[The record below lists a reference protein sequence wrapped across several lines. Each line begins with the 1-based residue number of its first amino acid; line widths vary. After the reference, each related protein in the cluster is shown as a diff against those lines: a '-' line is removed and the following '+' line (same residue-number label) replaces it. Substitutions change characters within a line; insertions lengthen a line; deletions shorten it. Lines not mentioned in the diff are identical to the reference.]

1 LIAGSAL
8 AGQSNRM
15 KHALLIA
22 AALLAALPAMP
33 SAAQVGA
40 AAAANPGDPAARPF
54 IEGVIGEGF
63 GVLRDKSLSKA
74 AARAKFRAIL
84 TKNVALDDIGMRLI
98 RRQRATL
105 TAAQLEAYRTAFP
118 DFVLNAYADRLYDYA
133 DAKVQVQRTL
143 GRGPFTEVYTRVTRP
158 SAQPI
163 DTIWQVK
170 SDGGRLQ
177 VNNLVVAG
185 INLSLT
191 QEADFASYINK
202 NGFDALVAFMKSA
215 NAKSLAVNAK

>member
-1 LIAGSAL
+1 MKHLVLITAAL
-8 AGQSNRM
+8 A
-15 KHALLIA
+15 
-22 AALLAALPAMP
+22 AALPAFP
-33 SAAQVGA
+33 AAAQVGTA
-40 AAAANPGDPAARPF
+40 TAANPGDPAARPF
-54 IEGVIGEGF
+54 IDGMIGEGF

-98 RRQRATL
+98 RRQKATL
-105 TAAQLEAYRTAFP
+105 SPAQLDAYRAAFP
-118 DFVLNAYADRLYDYA
+118 EFVLNAYADRLYDYA

-158 SAQPI
+158 GAQPI

-170 SDGGRLQ
+170 SDGSRLM

-185 INLSLT
+185 VNLSLT
-191 QEADFASYINK
+191 QEADFASYISK
-202 NGFDALVAFMKSA
+202 NGFDALVTFMKSA